1 MRTIEGWTDEE
12 IKALK
17 RLKDGGYD
25 VYNKIVRYMHGS
37 SDGILSNKLI
47 WGNRTEN
54 NQLIY
59 DIVDYWRGDAEFP
72 KKKYQ
77 IKFSF
82 TSESIFLFEK
92 DKYVGFVTSA
102 NKFIYPSES
111 FLFTMD
117 EIKAMDERLV
127 PFAVEVEE

>member
-25 VYNKIVRYMHGS
+25 VYNTIVRYMHGS
-37 SDGILSNKLI
+37 SNKLI

-117 EIKAMDERLV
+117 ERLV

>member
-25 VYNKIVRYMHGS
+25 VYNTIVRYMHWS

-82 TSESIFLFEK
+82 TLVLLLVQINLYIPLSHFFLPWM
-92 DKYVGFVTSA
+92 
-102 NKFIYPSES
+102 N
-111 FLFTMD
+111 L
-117 EIKAMDERLV
+117 
-127 PFAVEVEE
+127 